1 MERDFIGYQVVK
13 IVFPVLMIFIVIGCK
28 TYSSASP
35 EPMIELISP
44 YFVVSDSGKVLDISK
59 FNNDCSEWAR
69 IIPINNE
76 SDNLEFFVIFKH
88 SSDILYY
95 KNGIEYSLVKKE

>member
-1 MERDFIGYQVVK
+1 MERDLTKHILGK
-13 IVFPVLMIFIVIGCK
+13 IVFPVLMIFVVIGCK
-28 TYSSASP
+28 TYSSANP

-44 YFVVSDSGKVLDISK
+44 YFVVSDSGKVLDISR

-76 SDNLEFFVIFKH
+76 NDNLEFFVIFKH